1 MSSVERIIE
10 RATEHAV
17 ENNHEYVTTEH
28 ILWSLLHEEDIQKL
42 ISDLGGKPN
51 VLRNTLE
58 QYMHDSGIR
67 MKKSLPKKYSPPKTT
82 AVHRAFQR
90 ALATFILAG
99 QNELTPASILL
110 SLLSEENNRSY
121 YFLTKAGIYR
131 EDVMEYVKKHSTP
144 PKPEDENLERFCA
157 NLNERS
163 KKGDIDPVIG
173 RETEIADTI
182 EILSRRKKNNVVYVG
197 YPGTGKTAIAEGI
210 AKKIVDGEVP
220 KVLENQVVYSLDLGA
235 LIAGTKYRGEFEER
249 LKAVLDEI
257 ERKGNVILFI
267 DEIHMI
273 MGAGSG
279 SQSTMDAANLLK
291 PMLAS
296 GKLRCVGATTFD
308 EFEKTFHKDRAL
320 MRRFTKYEVSEPTV
334 EDTKKIL
341 RGLVKYYEKFH
352 GVKYTVSDL
361 DVCVDLS
368 VRYLKNKHLPDKAI
382 DIVDSAGAQAKL
394 AEDGRV
400 TQSHI
405 INATAKL
412 AKIPQH
418 MIDIEERNQIESLSA
433 RLKDIVYGQDHV
445 IDTVE
450 EAIILSKSGIEQKTR
465 PIGCYLLT
473 GKTGTGKTYFAKSL
487 ASELGVKLVR
497 FDMSEYQEKHTVAK
511 LIGAPPGYVGHG
523 EGGSGSGLLTSA
535 IENDPNCVLLLDE
548 IEKAA
553 PEVTQVLLQVMD
565 DGRLTSSNGQTVDFS
580 NCILLMTSN
589 LGAADS
595 EVRAIGFGSH
605 EKQGVEDQAI
615 RKFFSPEF
623 RNRLDK
629 ILHFNSLTEE
639 HMLLIVDRHI
649 DEINKTLKAQKVT
662 VTVNVTAK
670 RWIAEQGFDPKMGA
684 RPLERLI
691 RDKIKKPVAREIVL
705 GKLSSGGKVR
715 VSLVKN
721 DLKLEVSKPTKKK
734 VSVKSE

>member
-1 MSSVERIIE
+1 MSSIERIIE
-10 RATEHAV
+10 RATEHAM

-42 ISDLGGKPN
+42 INDLGGKPK

-58 QYMHDSGIR
+58 QYMHESGIR
-67 MKKSLPKKYSPPKTT
+67 MKKPPSKKRVPPKTT

-99 QNELTPASILL
+99 QSEITSASLLL
-110 SLLSEENNRSY
+110 SLLSEETNRSY
-121 YFLTKAGIYR
+121 YFLAKAGIYR
-131 EDVMEYVKKHSTP
+131 EEVMDYVKNNSVDVT
-144 PKPEDENLERFCA
+144 PEDEHLEKYCA
-157 NLNERS
+157 NLNEKS
-163 KKGDIDPVIG
+163 KAGNIDPVIG
-173 RETEIADTI
+173 RETEIEETI
-182 EILSRRKKNNVVYVG
+182 EILSRRKKNNIVYVG
-197 YPGTGKTAIAEGI
+197 HPGTGKTAIAEGI
-210 AKKIVDGEVP
+210 AKKIVDGEIP
-220 KVLENQVVYSLDLGA
+220 RVLADQVVYSLDLGA

-257 ERKGNVILFI
+257 EHRGNVILFI

-296 GKLRCVGATTFD
+296 GKLRCIGATTFD
-308 EFEKTFHKDRAL
+308 EFENTFHKDRAL
-320 MRRFTKYEVSEPTV
+320 MRRFTKYEVSEPSV

-352 GVKYTVSDL
+352 GVKYSVADL

-368 VRYLKNKHLPDKAI
+368 VRYLKNRHLPDKAI

-394 AEDGRV
+394 AEAKKV
-400 TQSHI
+400 TPAHI
-405 INATAKL
+405 IGATAKL

-418 MIDIEERNQIESLSA
+418 MIDLKERNQIQSLSS
-433 RLKDIVYGQDHV
+433 RLKDVVYGQDHV
-445 IDTVE
+445 IDAVQ
-450 EAIILSKSGIEQKTR
+450 EAIVLSKSGIETKTR

-497 FDMSEYQEKHTVAK
+497 FDMSEYQESHTVAK

-523 EGGSGSGLLTSA
+523 EGGSGGGLLTSA

-565 DGRLTSSNGQTVDFS
+565 DGRLTSSTGNTVDFS
-580 NCILLMTSN
+580 NCVLLMTSN

-595 EVRAIGFGSH
+595 EIRAIGFGSH
-605 EKQGVEDQAI
+605 EKQGVEDKAI
-615 RKFFSPEF
+615 RNFFSPEF

-629 ILHFNSLTEE
+629 VLHFNSLTED

-649 DEINKTLKAQKVT
+649 DEINQSLKSQKIT

-670 RWIAEQGFDPKMGA
+670 RWIASQGFDPKMGA

-691 RDKIKKPVAREIVL
+691 RDQIKKPLAQEIVL
-705 GKLSSGGKVR
+705 GNLSGGGKVKI
-715 VSLVKN
+715 SLVKN
-721 DLKLEVSKPTKKK
+721 DLKLSYTKGTKKK
-734 VSVKSE
+734 ESAESE